1 MTRAYIS
8 LFFWM
13 LNAILL
19 FLYFNFKGEAE
30 ELKRK
35 NASLERKLSRMI
47 LWSEELGGRRG
58 YGDRA
63 VRGSNILSVV
73 EEVARKYDIKLDSA
87 RPIED
92 KFEIS
97 ARGVDPVSMIKFF
110 SEIENSG
117 VSKIIKIK
125 IRKNFVDENM
135 NDFEIVV
142 APE

>member
-1 MTRAYIS
+1 MKRAYIS
-8 LFFWM
+8 LFFWV

-19 FLYFNFKGEAE
+19 FLYFNFRSESE

-35 NASLERKLSRMI
+35 NSTLERKLSRMI
-47 LWSEELGGRRG
+47 LWSGEMGGGRKN
-58 YGDRA
+58 YDREA
-63 VRGSNILSVV
+63 GSNILSVV